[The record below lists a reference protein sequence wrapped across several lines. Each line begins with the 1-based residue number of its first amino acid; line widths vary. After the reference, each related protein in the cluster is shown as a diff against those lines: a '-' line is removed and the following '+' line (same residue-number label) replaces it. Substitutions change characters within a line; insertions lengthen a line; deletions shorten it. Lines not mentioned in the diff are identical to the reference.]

1 MLTDE
6 VKGSIITEHK
16 RSDSDTGSAE
26 VQIALMTAR
35 VRQITEHLK
44 ANSHDHHSRRGL
56 LKVVGR
62 RRRANPF
69 GFEPVVDV
77 PIDPLSQFGGGRRA
91 GL

>member
-6 VKGSIITEHK
+6 VKGSIISEHK
-16 RSDSDTGSAE
+16 RGDNDTGSTE

-62 RRRANPF
+62 RRRLLAYLNRT
-69 GFEPVVDV
+69 
-77 PIDPLSQFGGGRRA
+77 DPERYRAILGKLGLRR
-91 GL
+91 

>member
-16 RSDSDTGSAE
+16 RSDNDTGSTE

-44 ANSHDHHSRRGL
+44 VNSHDHHSRRGL

-62 RRRANPF
+62 RRRLLAYLNRN
-69 GFEPVVDV
+69 
-77 PIDPLSQFGGGRRA
+77 DPERYRAILGKLGLRR
-91 GL
+91 

>member
-6 VKGSIITEHK
+6 VKGSIIAEHK
-16 RSDSDTGSAE
+16 RSDNDTGSTE

-44 ANSHDHHSRRGL
+44 VNSHDHHSRRGL

-62 RRRANPF
+62 RRRLLAYLNRN
-69 GFEPVVDV
+69 
-77 PIDPLSQFGGGRRA
+77 DPERYRAILAKLGLRR
-91 GL
+91 